1 MRSIKSGIAAVA
13 AALGVFSF
21 SFSGAALAE
30 PITINPPVGPSVT
43 FPQGAISFADAVVE
57 YVPGTGGVTAP
68 YQGSGNAL
76 GQPDYTGANGC
87 LDQASC
93 TFLSLGNGGSITLR
107 FTDNLLTGS
116 STNGEADGIL
126 DLWIF
131 EIGPAVEAMNV
142 FISKNG
148 QDWSGVGS
156 VGGSTSGVDI
166 DAFGFSQSDSFGWV
180 RLVDIFD
187 ASFSNGDTAGADIDA
202 IGAITTIRASIVPDA
217 QVPLPGSL
225 ALMGLGLLGIVAG
238 RRFAASRSGRAS

>member
-21 SFSGAALAE
+21 SGAALAE
-30 PITINPPVGPSVT
+30 PITVTPPVGPSVT

-57 YVPGTGGVTAP
+57 YLPGTGGVTSP
-68 YQGSGNAL
+68 YQGSGNTL
-76 GQPDYTGANGC
+76 GQPDYTGANSC
-87 LDQASC
+87 ADQASC
-93 TFLSLGNGGSITLR
+93 TFLSLGNGGSVTLR

-116 STNGEADGIL
+116 STNGQADGIL

-166 DAFGFSQSDSFGWV
+166 DAFGFSLADSFGWV
-180 RLVDIFD
+180 RLVDILNEDFT
-187 ASFSNGDTAGADIDA
+187 NGVTAGADIDA
-202 IGAITTIRASIVPDA
+202 IGAITTIRASTVPNG

-225 ALMGLGLLGIVAG
+225 AMMGLGLLGIVAG
-238 RRFAASRSGRAS
+238 RRFAASRSGVAR